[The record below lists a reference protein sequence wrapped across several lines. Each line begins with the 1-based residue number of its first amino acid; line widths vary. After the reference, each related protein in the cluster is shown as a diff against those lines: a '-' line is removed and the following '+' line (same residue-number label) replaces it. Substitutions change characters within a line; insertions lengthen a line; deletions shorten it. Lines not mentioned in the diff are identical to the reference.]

1 MKSSTISKSKQKGKE
16 VETAVPTIGEQQ
28 AEAEKRS
35 FVKSCFP
42 SEQLFPGS
50 STKFSWL
57 FATIEPRCF
66 HLSSAENL
74 SARRLYRIRQ
84 LARPLRVFSSF
95 FFFGFITHARPT
107 SPLGSFTVF
116 KGFYYCPGA
125 AFDTDTRTFC
135 CNDVAG
141 LITAFV
147 YQRSLPMFFC
157 FHVASCTRLQH
168 VFITRITP
176 LLSTR
181 ISCTRSRFPLTKT
194 HDSPPL
200 PVHVGP
206 KTRHSFEKKS
216 MRCLCYKSRTELSF
230 QRSHYPPRS
239 RTPAEHRDGNSR

>member
-1 MKSSTISKSKQKGKE
+1 MESSTISKSKQNGKE
-16 VETAVPTIGEQQ
+16 VDTAVPTIGEQQ

-74 SARRLYRIRQ
+74 SSLGDCIEYGSWLGRCAFFSFFLFRFHNPRAPNQPARQ
-84 LARPLRVFSSF
+84 LY
-95 FFFGFITHARPT
+95 
-107 SPLGSFTVF
+107 VF

-135 CNDVAG
+135 CNDVAA

-168 VFITRITP
+168 VFITCITP

-200 PVHVGP
+200 PVYVGP
-206 KTRHSFEKKS
+206 KTRHSFEMKS
-216 MRCLCYKSRTELSF
+216 IRCLCYKSHTELSF
-230 QRSHYPPRS
+230 ERFRYPPRS

>member
-1 MKSSTISKSKQKGKE
+1 MESSTISKSKQNGKE

-84 LARPLRVFSSF
+84 LARPLRVFFPF

-107 SPLGSFTVF
+107 SPLGSFTF
-116 KGFYYCPGA
+116 L
-125 AFDTDTRTFC
+125 R
-135 CNDVAG
+135 
-141 LITAFV
+141 
-147 YQRSLPMFFC
+147 
-157 FHVASCTRLQH
+157 ASIIVQG
-168 VFITRITP
+168 P
-176 LLSTR
+176 LLTQIRVHFVATTWPGSSR
-181 ISCTRSRFPLTKT
+181 LSSISVLYRCFSVFTLHPAPGYSMFLSHASLHCCRPEFRARVRVSR
-194 HDSPPL
+194 
-200 PVHVGP
+200 
-206 KTRHSFEKKS
+206 
-216 MRCLCYKSRTELSF
+216 
-230 QRSHYPPRS
+230 
-239 RTPAEHRDGNSR
+239 